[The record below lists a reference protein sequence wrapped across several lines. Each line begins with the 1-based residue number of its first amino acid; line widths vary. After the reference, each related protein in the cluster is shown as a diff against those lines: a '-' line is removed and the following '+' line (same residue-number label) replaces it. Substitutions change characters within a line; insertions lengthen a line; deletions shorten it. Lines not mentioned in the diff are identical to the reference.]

1 MLLIVR
7 VNLVKTKNYKFDPSY
22 ILLAN
27 ILSLKSL
34 MGIFEISSPNLAFK
48 QCVLLILLIK
58 A

>member
-34 MGIFEISSPNLAFK
+34 MGIFEISTPNSAFK
-48 QCVLLILLIK
+48 QCVLSI
-58 A
+58 